1 MRKLKDISL
10 IVVAIVLLGI
20 LGCRSLLDEITPAAV
35 NQRIMDYAEVEPN
48 DIGFPTLADVKR
60 IKTEV
65 IINHRD
71 NQIDLKR
78 FAEDDKLGYQ
88 DALDFID
95 ASILEAEYIQTLMIG
110 DETQPISILG
120 LLAPLGIG
128 TALGRRYL
136 KRPGDLSPDEVKKT
150 V

>member
-1 MRKLKDISL
+1 MKRLKDITL
-10 IVVAIVLLGI
+10 IVVAIMLLGI
-20 LGCRSLLDEITPAAV
+20 IGCRSLLDEITPAAV
-35 NQRIMDYAEVEPN
+35 NDRIIDYAGMEPD

-88 DALDFID
+88 DALAFID
-95 ASILEAEYIQTLMIG
+95 ASIAESEYIQTLMIG

-128 TALGRRYL
+128 TALGRRFF
-136 KRPGDLSPDEVKKT
+136 KRPGDLSPEEVKKS
-150 V
+150 